1 MSVVLVPVVV
11 GTAKV
16 VVVSPLLG
24 FCILKCLR
32 GVVYVRSGVETI
44 FSVVLPGLALFSI
57 VARALADITLKQ
69 RVVGEVFYEKVLIHF
84 APLTC
89 ASVGIHVSLV
99 GDAYPEIPIITVACL
114 VLVLVDMLNKVG
126 VVHK

>member
-11 GTAKV
+11 GTAK

-32 GVVYVRSGVETI
+32 GVVYVRSSVETI

-57 VARALADITLKQ
+57 VARALADVTLKQ
-69 RVVGEVFYEKVLIHF
+69 RAVGEVFYEKVLIHF

-99 GDAYPEIPIITVACL
+99 GDADPEIPIITVACL